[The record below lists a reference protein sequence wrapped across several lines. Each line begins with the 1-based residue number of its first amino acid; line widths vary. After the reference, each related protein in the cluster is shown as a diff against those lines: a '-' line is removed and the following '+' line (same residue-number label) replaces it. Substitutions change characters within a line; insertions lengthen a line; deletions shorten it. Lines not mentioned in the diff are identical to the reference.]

1 MSLFIG
7 VLKRKLRC
15 ADGGVLR
22 IPGPSAPSST
32 SSTSKVTYDKD
43 TTAAR
48 KEVFGMTNDFLDKY
62 SETSDQQ
69 KWLNNWYETTINNRD
84 GQIDDQFK
92 DSSGLSDQILNG
104 DFNTDLAPIDETAD
118 PTKTKYADAK
128 TESAGAAQGA
138 GYNDAVLT
146 QSDPYQAATAGEI
159 DPYQAALTQLS
170 PDYQGSTASLSDL
183 SQARKDLGAVDPT
196 QSLQQLLSGKIDN
209 PYLSSMHQAYVNDS
223 MRGYGDAVQK
233 LNQETM
239 PGINNDAFAAGQY
252 GGSRQGVAQGLA
264 MQQLERNARDL
275 GIEAMDSGNQL
286 YGNAYS
292 QAQQNMMGTAN
303 NLNSLAAQNSQFNT
317 GQLTQ
322 NSQFNANN
330 QLQNQQFNAS
340 QGNNMAQY
348 NAGNQLNNQQFDTSQ
363 FNNMA
368 QYNAGNQLNNQQFN
382 AGAANSL
389 NLANSAGQAGA
400 SQFSA
405 GEANQMNQFNAGA
418 ANQANQFNASNSLNN
433 NQFNSTN
440 LMGNNQ
446 FNANLG
452 LQNNTQQMGQ
462 TGQNL
467 QNALT
472 GINTGQTALTNLYAG
487 QDSSYAKSNT
497 LINYEPNRALDMI
510 DIAKGAATMSPS
522 GSTTTTMGG
531 GNPLGQLIGQ
541 AGGSFLTAG
550 ALSNMVN

>member
-1 MSLFIG
+1 MKLFNTVIR
-7 VLKRKLRC
+7 LFAPTLQM
-15 ADGGVLR
+15 GG
-22 IPGPSAPSST
+22 GAPSST
-32 SSTSKVTYDKD
+32 SSKVTYDKD
-43 TTAAR
+43 TRAMR
-48 KEVFGMTNDFLDKY
+48 KKVYDMTNSFLTDY
-62 SETSDQQ
+62 GATSDEQ
-69 KWLNNWYETTINNRD
+69 KYLNNWYESILNSRD

-104 DFNTDLAPIDETAD
+104 DFNTDLAPVDETTD
-118 PTKTKYADAK
+118 PTKTEYTDAK
-128 TESAGAAQGA
+128 TETTDGAQGSA
-138 GYNDAVLT
+138 YNDAVLT
-146 QSDPYQAATAGEI
+146 QS

-170 PDYQGSTASLSDL
+170 PDYQGSTAALSDL
-183 SQARKDLGAVDPT
+183 SQARQDLGAVDPT

-209 PYLSSMHQAYVNDS
+209 PYLSSMHQAYINDS
-223 MRGYGDAVQK
+223 MRGYGDAIQK

-264 MQQLERNARDL
+264 LQQLERNARDL

-292 QAQQNMMGTAN
+292 QAQQNMMSTAN
-303 NLNSLAAQNSQFNT
+303 NLNSLAAQNSQFNA

-322 NSQFNANN
+322 DSQFNANN
-330 QLQNQQFNAS
+330 QLQNQQ
-340 QGNNMAQY
+340 Y
-348 NAGNQLNNQQFDTSQ
+348 NTSQ
-363 FNNMA
+363 ENNMA

-405 GEANQMNQFNAGA
+405 GEANNMNQFNAGA
-418 ANQANQFNASNSLNN
+418 MNQGNQFNAGNNLNN

-452 LQNNTQQMGQ
+452 LENNTQQMGQ

-487 QDSSYAKSNT
+487 QDSSYANSNT

-550 ALSNMVN
+550 ALSNVVN

>member
-1 MSLFIG
+1 MKLFNRAI
-7 VLKRKLRC
+7 KIFAPSFAC
-15 ADGGVLR
+15 CGGS
-22 IPGPSAPSST
+22 SAPSAT
-32 SSTSKVTYDKD
+32 SSKVTYDKD

-104 DFNTDLAPIDETAD
+104 DFNTDLAPVDETTD

-146 QSDPYQAATAGEI
+146 QSDPYQAATAGEV

-303 NLNSLAAQNSQFNT
+303 NLNSLAAQNSQFNA

-405 GEANQMNQFNAGA
+405 GEANQMNQFNAEA

-433 NQFNSTN
+433 NQFNSSN

-452 LQNNTQQMGQ
+452 LQNNTQQLGESV
-462 TGQNL
+462 QNL
-467 QNALT
+467 QNTLT
-472 GINTGQTALTNLYAG
+472 GLQTGQTALTNLFTG
-487 QDSSYAKSNT
+487 QDSSYANANT
-497 LINYEPNRALDMI
+497 LINYEPNKALDML

-531 GNPLGQLIGQ
+531 GGALGQLIGQ
-541 AGGSFLTAG
+541 VGGTGLTAG
-550 ALSNMVN
+550 ALYSMVN

>member
-1 MSLFIG
+1 MKLFNTVIR
-7 VLKRKLRC
+7 LFAPTLQM
-15 ADGGVLR
+15 GG
-22 IPGPSAPSST
+22 GAPSST
-32 SSTSKVTYDKD
+32 SSKVTYDKD
-43 TTAAR
+43 TRAMR
-48 KEVFGMTNDFLDKY
+48 KKVYDMTNSFLTDY
-62 SETSDQQ
+62 GATSDEQ
-69 KWLNNWYETTINNRD
+69 KYLNNWYESILNSRD

-104 DFNTDLAPIDETAD
+104 DFNTDLAPVDETTD
-118 PTKTKYADAK
+118 PTKTEYTDAK
-128 TESAGAAQGA
+128 TETTDGAQGSA
-138 GYNDAVLT
+138 YNDAVLT
-146 QSDPYQAATAGEI
+146 QS

-170 PDYQGSTASLSDL
+170 PDYQGSTAALSDL
-183 SQARKDLGAVDPT
+183 SQARQDLGAVDPT

-209 PYLSSMHQAYVNDS
+209 PYLSSMHQAYINDS
-223 MRGYGDAVQK
+223 MRGYGDAIQK

-264 MQQLERNARDL
+264 LQQLERNARDL

-292 QAQQNMMGTAN
+292 QAQQNMMSTAN
-303 NLNSLAAQNSQFNT
+303 NLNSLAAQNSQFNA

-322 NSQFNANN
+322 DSQFNANN
-330 QLQNQQFNAS
+330 QLQNQQYNAS
-340 QGNNMAQY
+340 QENNMAQY

-433 NQFNSTN
+433 NQFNSSN

-452 LQNNTQQMGQ
+452 LQNNTQQLGESV
-462 TGQNL
+462 QNL
-467 QNALT
+467 QNTLT
-472 GINTGQTALTNLYAG
+472 GLQTGQTALTNLFTG
-487 QDSSYAKSNT
+487 QDSSYANANT
-497 LINYEPNRALDMI
+497 LINYEPNKALDML

-531 GNPLGQLIGQ
+531 GGALGQLVGQ
-541 AGGSFLTAG
+541 LGGTGLTAG
-550 ALSNMVN
+550 ALYSMVS

>member
-1 MSLFIG
+1 MKLFNTVVRIFAPT
-7 VLKRKLRC
+7 LNM
-15 ADGGVLR
+15 GG
-22 IPGPSAPSST
+22 GAPSQT
-32 SSTSKVTYDKD
+32 SSKVTYDKD

-48 KEVFGMTNDFLDKY
+48 KEVFGMTNDFLDNY
-62 SETSDQQ
+62 GTTSEQQ
-69 KWLNNWYETTINNRD
+69 AGLNSWYETLLNNRD

-92 DSSGLSDQILNG
+92 DSAGLSDQILNG
-104 DFNTDLAPIDETAD
+104 DFNTNLAPIDETDD

-138 GYNDAVLT
+138 GYTDATLT
-146 QSDPYQAATAGEI
+146 QSDPYQAAIAGEVN
-159 DPYQAALTQLS
+159 PYQAAIAQTS

-183 SQARKDLGAVDPT
+183 SRARQDLGVIDPT

-209 PYLSSMHQAYVNDS
+209 PYLSSMHQAYINDS

-239 PGINNDAFAAGQY
+239 PAINSDAFAAGQY

-286 YGNAYS
+286 YGSAY
-292 QAQQNMMGTAN
+292 QNAQQNMMGTAN
-303 NLNSLAAQNSQFNT
+303 NLNSLAAQNSQFNA

-330 QLQNQQFNAS
+330 ELQNQQYNAS
-340 QGNNMAQY
+340 QQNNMAQY

-368 QYNAGNQLNNQQFN
+368 QYNAGNELNNQQFN

-389 NLANSAGQAGA
+389 NLANSAGQSAA

-418 ANQANQFNASNSLNN
+418 ANQMSQFNSGNQLNN
-433 NQFNSTN
+433 QQFNSTN

-452 LQNNTQQMGQ
+452 LQNNTQQLGESV
-462 TGQNL
+462 QNL
-467 QNALT
+467 QNTLT
-472 GINTGQTALTNLYAG
+472 GLQTGQTALTNLFTGQDSNYAG
-487 QDSSYAKSNT
+487 QNT
-497 LINYEPNRALDMI
+497 LMNYDANKALDML

-531 GNPLGQLIGQ
+531 GGGLGQMVGQ
-541 AGGSFLTAG
+541 IGGSLATTTGLLSLAG
-550 ALSNMVN
+550 VKI